1 MRKIFTCVLVILVGS
16 IIVRIPTPARAQV
29 IDGDWP
35 DLELTPK
42 WLSVDPNGGEY
53 ILTTRNF
60 WSVDRITI
68 NDTTYSTSWEERR
81 RSFDTGKFSKKIKW
95 LKVTKDSNRI
105 ILNVDTNYSHKKRTF
120 GLCINEGDRWEYMKG
135 EQKGAKYRQA
145 SR

>member
-1 MRKIFTCVLVILVGS
+1 MNKFFIFILISVLVITMVS
-16 IIVRIPTPARAQV
+16 ANTDPRDEV
-29 IDGDWP
+29 IDGGWP
-35 DLELTPK
+35 ELELTPK
-42 WLSVDPNGGEY
+42 WLSVDANGGEY
-53 ILTTRNF
+53 VLTTRSF
-60 WSVDRITI
+60 WSVDKITI

-120 GLCINEGDRWEYMKG
+120 GLRINEGNRDEYMRG

-145 SR
+145 PR